1 LSNSSSKAI
10 LYAFIANLLISISKS
25 IAAIWTNSGSLMAEA
40 IHSFA
45 DAGNQILLYWG
56 LKQSA
61 KPSTD
66 RHPFGYGRESYF
78 WSLLVALILF
88 ILGGL
93 FSVKEGWERFYKP
106 HPIEN
111 TNIALIVLGLAIIF
125 ETISLKKA
133 WEVLSIERKEKSL
146 KEWFMETHSSEL
158 IIVLGED
165 IAALLGL
172 GIAFVCLAFAMI
184 TNNPFFD
191 AIGSISIG
199 ILLIIISL
207 VLGIRIHSLMMGES
221 NPTLQRRIHDF
232 LISQKSVTNIWKIW
246 AIHNGRDIQIMIK
259 VSFENSMM
267 VKDAVQEINRLE
279 SEIKQL
285 DSGIRWIF
293 FELDDKDD

>member
-1 LSNSSSKAI
+1 
-10 LYAFIANLLISISKS
+10 
-25 IAAIWTNSGSLMAEA
+25 MAEA